1 VTALP
6 DPLRRSD
13 AQGDSDQD
21 FNGTVTDHSRV
32 GVRPRRHSVSKQLFH
47 RCSDLSYRL
56 LSMLVVLAL
65 LCPVLGGSASADSPM
80 PQNQV
85 PGWVESTARRFA
97 NGLRQQGYEVAR
109 GYFKLYTQNDCPY
122 SYQVLHSCLG
132 NNPAAPYVLPIVP
145 AWPDE
150 WVDPGTA
157 GMAGPTV
164 AGYNPSYRLDPREAV
179 VILAQLP
186 PPARYFGLQTYVVSR
201 PGEWDEDSAQYEF
214 VQDHVPAMLNTFF
227 TKLPNNQDRLQL
239 FADLSN
245 PINNVVIEN
254 GSGAVWDQVRTF
266 VITPDQTMDTV
277 VRQALA
283 GIGIADEDVF
293 TEQIP
298 DMLGDTPMAIGLDE
312 RSDDFLTLLSY
323 AMPDDGGGDRTRS
336 NAWRERLPMVVL
348 RIRDTRP
355 DHQLQ
360 PYPWAAFETRL
371 SATPPETVLAPNLAV
386 LATAIC
392 HRWEQTCQPSDLRP
406 LLNMRASQL
415 SLTGPA
421 CVKVGMNCLA
431 PTEDTAY
438 FISARL
444 PLPDDRVYAVV
455 GALGT
460 QTGNATYVGLGLNSS
475 VTQLGFA
482 NIDDDKL
489 AGSAAEYTAVPN
501 YDRFFLQ
508 YFARDCTGLDA
519 LTGGNHCYAI
529 GDQLPDCADPTDLTC
544 TMLVLSVRDYLLPGS
559 QRGPEPK
566 LTLNPMFI
574 PLHRGTP
581 EAPNRLWLPLMLR

>member
-1 VTALP
+1 MSTQLPHKQRAL
-6 DPLRRSD
+6 
-13 AQGDSDQD
+13 
-21 FNGTVTDHSRV
+21 SR
-32 GVRPRRHSVSKQLFH
+32 
-47 RCSDLSYRL
+47 CL
-56 LSMLVVLAL
+56 LSLLIALAIVFPAL
-65 LCPVLGGSASADSPM
+65 LTPASADSPM
-80 PQNQV
+80 PQNHV
-85 PGWVESTARRFA
+85 PGWVESTARRLA

-109 GYFKLYTQNDCPY
+109 GYFKLYTQDDCPY

-132 NNPAAPYVLPIVP
+132 NNPAAPYVLPIMP

-186 PPARYFGLQTYVVSR
+186 PPARYLGLQTYVVSR
-201 PGEWDEDSAQYEF
+201 PGEWDEDSPQYEF

-227 TKLPNNQDRLQL
+227 TKLPNNQERVQL
-239 FADLSN
+239 FADLSD
-245 PINNVVIEN
+245 PINNVVIQN
-254 GSGAVWDQVRTF
+254 GSGAVWDQVRYF
-266 VITPDQTMDTV
+266 VITPDQTMDSV

-283 GIGIADEDVF
+283 GIGIANEDVF

-298 DMLGDTPMAIGLDE
+298 AMLGDTPMAIGLDE
-312 RSDDFLTLLSY
+312 GSDDFLTLLRY

-355 DHQLQ
+355 DHQPQ
-360 PYPWAAFETRL
+360 PYPWAAFEGR
-371 SATPPETVLAPNLAV
+371 SSIEPPEIALASDLGE

-392 HRWEQTCQPSDLRP
+392 NRWEQSCQPTDLRP

-415 SLTGPA
+415 ALTGPE

-444 PLPDDRVYAVV
+444 PLPADRVYAVV

-460 QTGNATYVGLGLNSS
+460 QTGNATYVGLGLNVST
-475 VTQLGFA
+475 TQFGFD
-482 NIDDDKL
+482 NIDDGQL
-489 AGSAAEYTAVPN
+489 AGSAARYDVPN
-501 YDRFFLQ
+501 RDHFFLQ
-508 YFARDCTGLDA
+508 YFARDCTGLEA
-519 LTGGNHCYAI
+519 LTEGSHCYSI
-529 GDQLPDCADPTDLTC
+529 GNKLPDCYDPADLTC
-544 TMLVLSVRDYLLPGS
+544 AMLVLSVRNYLFPGS
-559 QRGPEPK
+559 QRGPAPEF
-566 LTLNPMFI
+566 TLNPIVITLQKPMH
-574 PLHRGTP
+574 LANTQ
-581 EAPNRLWLPLMLR
+581 